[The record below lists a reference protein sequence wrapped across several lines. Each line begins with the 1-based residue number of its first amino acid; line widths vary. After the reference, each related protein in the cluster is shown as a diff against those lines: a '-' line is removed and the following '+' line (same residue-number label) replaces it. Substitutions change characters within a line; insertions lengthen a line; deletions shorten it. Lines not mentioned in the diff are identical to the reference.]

1 MYVQW
6 STILLI
12 LFGMLLATP
21 AASQTPPPTPPRAG
35 LAIQSKDLRMVQRA
49 ETILSAPNKWNRT
62 DTGACAANAAKFSIY
77 CVLEKAS
84 KDLTG
89 TFDDGGPVM
98 QDARAVIDFIAAK
111 KYNAR
116 LIDYNNDPKTT
127 FADVQAFLRI
137 LENRMARQLAPSEA
151 GQPKA
156 PTSCQFHPSKDRW
169 QGSCGSLFGQITIAR
184 ATSITTGVW
193 RTDIQ
198 PTAVWAG
205 SMTAA
210 ESSDA
215 PVEIEAY
222 AGGAGVLRTEYG
234 WFPISAVEFGA
245 SRLQFKVDGEHEVPP
260 NTLDRDILQHAAA
273 ILTSDSVWNRADDR
287 QCPPTATTWSIY
299 CAEER
304 ASIEVTGGFHHRR
317 PALELVRQI
326 VDERSQGRQYSHRLM
341 DYNNDPSAHL
351 ADVRSLF
358 VEAIARIK

>member
-1 MYVQW
+1 VVIPL
-6 STILLI
+6 ILLGTLI
-12 LFGMLLATP
+12 ATP
-21 AASQTPPPTPPRAG
+21 AASQTPPPAPPQAAP
-35 LAIQSKDLRMVQRA
+35 AIQSKDLRMVQRA

-62 DTGACAANAAKFSIY
+62 DTGACAANASKFSIY
-77 CVLEKAS
+77 CALEKAS

-98 QDARAVIDFIAAK
+98 QDARAVVDFIAAK
-111 KYNAR
+111 KYEAR

-137 LENRMARQLAPSEA
+137 LENRMARQLALPEA

-156 PTSCQFHPSKDRW
+156 PTSCQFHLSKNRW
-169 QGSCGSLFGQITIAR
+169 QGSCGSLFGQIMIAR
-184 ATSITTGVW
+184 AKSITTGVW
-193 RTDIQ
+193 RKDIQ

-205 SMTAA
+205 SMTDN

-215 PVEIEAY
+215 AVEIEVY
-222 AGGAGVLRTEYG
+222 AGDAGVFRTEYG
-234 WFPISAVEFGA
+234 WFPISAFEFGA
-245 SRLQFKVDGEHEVPP
+245 SRLQFKVDAEHEVPP
-260 NTLDRDILQHAAA
+260 NTLDRDILQRAAA
-273 ILTSDSVWNRADDR
+273 ILTSNSAWNRADDR
-287 QCPPTATTWSIY
+287 QCPATATTWSIY

-317 PALELVRQI
+317 PALELLRQI
-326 VDERSQGRQYSHRLM
+326 IDERAQSRQYSHRLM
-341 DYNNDPSAHL
+341 DYNNDPSTHL